1 MRLVPHAGAPDRPP
15 APRSPCPPWAPLPAT
30 SALAPGCSQP
40 CGRAGRCWTWPAP
53 SPARCSQV
61 PPCWLVR
68 GPVWPEGRGQA
79 VRCPGSS
86 ADADTDSFCVLVTL
100 WRPSSVTFQ
109 VPGHVS
115 QGPRVQSGKGGQ
127 PVVVT
132 CWVPAGPG
140 SPPTGG
146 SPRLLAAIGAY
157 MAVAPAPAAS
167 PLEGLCGLCPPGS
180 SGPACSGRAPVSGP
194 SRRDLAPPFPR
205 GVVPISQ
212 RSGGQARISCEAC
225 SMAEAAAEPP
235 SWGMKGPEPPRL
247 RGWDCFMLY
256 QVAVEW
262 KACASQENER
272 TPKCP
277 HVPVTSLWG
286 RSSGTEGRRRA
297 GSAVRAQH
305 RLDLGATLRTLPEKR
320 GR

>member
-1 MRLVPHAGAPDRPP
+1 MGP
-15 APRSPCPPWAPLPAT
+15 APRHLSP
-30 SALAPGCSQP
+30 
-40 CGRAGRCWTWPAP
+40 
-53 SPARCSQV
+53 
-61 PPCWLVR
+61 
-68 GPVWPEGRGQA
+68 
-79 VRCPGSS
+79 
-86 ADADTDSFCVLVTL
+86 
-100 WRPSSVTFQ
+100 
-109 VPGHVS
+109 
-115 QGPRVQSGKGGQ
+115 GPRVQPALWQGREVLDLASTVPSQVLSGASMLASPRSSLARGAGTGCPLSRVFRRRRHRQLLCVGDLVAAKLGDFPGSRPCLTGAQ
-127 PVVVT
+127 GPE
-132 CWVPAGPG
+132 WEGRAARGRHLLGPG
-140 SPPTGG
+140 RARLSSHGD

-272 TPKCP
+272 TPMCP